1 MTKDARFWGRVDK
14 GDSKSACWV
23 WTGAKDG
30 YGYGR
35 VVRSQ
40 FSKKPIKAHRYAFY
54 LHYGRWPEG
63 VCTLACGN
71 KACVRPAH
79 LYDAVRHAD
88 RQRPAMNG
96 YLEDWLPRILKRYV
110 KGSRV
115 NGVRAIAEDYGL
127 DIRFVREICR

>member
-1 MTKDARFWGRVDK
+1 MLNRSVISSISGRQHSVANVALAALEFLEGLDMTKDARFWGRVDK

-54 LHYGRWPEG
+54 LHYGRCALIG
-63 VCTLACGN
+63 FLLNCDRTT
-71 KACVRPAH
+71 RP
-79 LYDAVRHAD
+79 
-88 RQRPAMNG
+88 
-96 YLEDWLPRILKRYV
+96 
-110 KGSRV
+110 
-115 NGVRAIAEDYGL
+115 
-127 DIRFVREICR
+127 